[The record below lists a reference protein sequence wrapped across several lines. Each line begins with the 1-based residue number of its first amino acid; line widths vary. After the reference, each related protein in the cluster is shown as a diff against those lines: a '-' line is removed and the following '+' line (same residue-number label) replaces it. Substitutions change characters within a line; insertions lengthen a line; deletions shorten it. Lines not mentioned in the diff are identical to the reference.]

1 MAKSLCIVTLL
12 MIFLLISTG
21 LPNGEA
27 QCAGKRSEAAP
38 ENICNLE
45 DGLRTC
51 RVFCTTVD
59 GYLRG
64 KCDNEDGEIVCNCYD
79 CEA

>member
-1 MAKSLCIVTLL
+1 
-12 MIFLLISTG
+12 MIFLLIISQ
-21 LPNGEA
+21 NGEA

-45 DGLRTC
+45 DG
-51 RVFCTTVD
+51 
-59 GYLRG
+59 YLRG
-64 KCDNEDGEIVCNCYD
+64 KCDNEDGEIVCNSYD

>member
-21 LPNGEA
+21 IPKGKA
-27 QCAGKRSEAAP
+27 QCEGEELSTGIPSGTCGLGFGRI
-38 ENICNLE
+38 ICSSA
-45 DGLRTC
+45 
-51 RVFCTTVD
+51 CTAR

-64 KCDNEDGEIVCNCYD
+64 ECDTPEVCNCYR
-79 CEA
+79 CPAP

>member
-12 MIFLLISTG
+12 MIFLLIISQ
-21 LPNGEA
+21 NGEA

-45 DGLRTC
+45 DG
-51 RVFCTTVD
+51 
-59 GYLRG
+59 YLRG
-64 KCDNEDGEIVCNCYD
+64 KCDNEDGEIVCNSYD